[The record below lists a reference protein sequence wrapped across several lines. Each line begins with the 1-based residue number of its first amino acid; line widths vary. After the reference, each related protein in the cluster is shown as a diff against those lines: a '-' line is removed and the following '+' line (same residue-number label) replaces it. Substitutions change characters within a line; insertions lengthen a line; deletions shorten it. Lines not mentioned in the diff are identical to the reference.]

1 MIEVPEPAT
10 HAGPTWTQIGA
21 VVVALAGAGGIGGGM
36 WSKDAAT
43 SQVASALDPMAH
55 RVERLDGRMR
65 RLEWRVRGGGC
76 TRVDEVEQGP
86 PAPGAAL
93 PRLRPVR

>member
-10 HAGPTWTQIGA
+10 HAGPTWKQIA
-21 VVVALAGAGGIGGGM
+21 TLAAALAGVGGVSGGV
-36 WSKDAAT
+36 WSKDSTTA
-43 SQVASALDPMAH
+43 QVASAVDPMAH

-65 RLEWRVRGGGC
+65 RLEWQVRGGGC
-76 TRVDEVEQGP
+76 ARVDEVEQGP
-86 PAPGAAL
+86 PAPAAAL